1 MTSLEPTETE
11 KESDQPILKT
21 QITSALLLKSYIIR
35 CDLDYLCLIQ
45 NEIVLADLFLN
56 LNNTKEYICKM
67 LDCVEKRP
75 LSFLKFNIPNIPDD
89 IRDYIE
95 EQLKLRHISYYVAD
109 YNDSISSKVRNLKEI
124 IWHGIP
130 ILFDTTK
137 YSLKITIG
145 IHPGLSKT
153 YKSMV
158 RPTDGLLIEVTQDYI
173 KIEEPNAQLY
183 TVCFPDEMFPEL
195 KFCSLLIT
203 PSGTKWHDFLFRG
216 LYDPRLLCLVWAFA
230 SKI

>member
-1 MTSLEPTETE
+1 MASLEPTEAE
-11 KESDQPILKT
+11 KASDQPSLKS
-21 QITSALLLKSYIIR
+21 QMTSALLLNSYIIR

-109 YNDSISSKVRNLKEI
+109 YKGNSSSKVHNLKEI
-124 IWHGIP
+124 TWHGIP

-145 IHPGLSKT
+145 IRLGLSKT

-158 RPTDGLLIEVTQDYI
+158 RSTDGLLIEVTQYYI
-173 KIEEPNAQLY
+173 KIEEPSAQLY
-183 TVCFPDEMFPEL
+183 TICFPEEVFLEL
-195 KFCSLLIT
+195 KFCSLLMT

-216 LYDPRLLCLVWAFA
+216 LYDPRLLILIWSFVL
-230 SKI
+230 KI